1 MKDMIFKYPLNH
13 TEIVL
18 EASFI
23 GEDLVLHLY
32 GGEKPH
38 IGTVILAQPRPSLY
52 RDSRISATSSISI
65 LNIVGHKDEYA
76 CRKLAEKAAAE
87 LQTNV
92 VCTGGIHIDDIA
104 PAQIEQIIKGVDKLS
119 AQMIQQIRFNNP
131 TKSAN

>member
-1 MKDMIFKYPLNH
+1 MIFKYPLYD

-23 GEDLVLHLY
+23 GEDLVIHLY

-38 IGTVILAQPRPSLY
+38 IGTVVLAQPRSSLCNDG
-52 RDSRISATSSISI
+52 RMSATSSI
-65 LNIVGHKDEYA
+65 LNIAGHKDEFV

-92 VCTGGIHIDDIA
+92 VCTGGIHVDNITS
-104 PAQIEQIIKGVDKLS
+104 EQIQRVMDSIGHLS
-119 AQMIQQIRFNNP
+119 DYLIQHVGS
-131 TKSAN
+131 K

>member
-1 MKDMIFKYPLNH
+1 MKDMRFKYPLNH

-18 EASFI
+18 EAFFI

-38 IGTVILAQPRPSLY
+38 IGTVILAQPRLSLCNDG
-52 RDSRISATSSISI
+52 RMSATSSI
-65 LNIVGHKDEYA
+65 LNIVGHKDEYV
-76 CRKLAEKAAAE
+76 CRKLAEKTAAE

-119 AQMIQQIRFNNP
+119 AQLIQQIRFNQP
-131 TKSAN
+131 TKS

>member
-1 MKDMIFKYPLNH
+1 MKDMIFKYTLNH

-23 GEDLVLHLY
+23 GEDLVVHLY

-38 IGTVILAQPRPSLY
+38 IGTVILSQPRPSLCNDG
-52 RDSRISATSSISI
+52 RMSATSSI
-65 LNIVGHKDEYA
+65 LNIVGHKDEFV

-119 AQMIQQIRFNNP
+119 AQLIQQIRYDNS
-131 TKSAN
+131 TKSDN

>member
-13 TEIVL
+13 IEIVL
-18 EASFI
+18 EATFI
-23 GEDLVLHLY
+23 GEDLAIYLY

-38 IGTVILAQPRPSLY
+38 IGTVILAQPRPSLCNDG
-52 RDSRISATSSISI
+52 RMSATSSI
-65 LNIVGHKDEYA
+65 LNIVGHKDEFV
-76 CRKLAEKAAAE
+76 CRKLAEKAATE
-87 LQTNV
+87 LRTNV